1 MSPLA
6 SVAERK
12 HNHNGKAGGPLGTA
26 RGALS
31 FSGPAPFLWRPPQAA
46 NENPAPMAKRI
57 RRALRMAMLFGV
69 VGGLIWSA
77 IYFR

>member
-1 MSPLA
+1 MSRSR

-12 HNHNGKAGGPLGTA
+12 HSQSGKAGGPIGAA
-26 RGALS
+26 RDALL
-31 FSGPAPFLWRPPQAA
+31 FSTRTPFLWRRPSPA
-46 NENPAPMAKRI
+46 NDNPAPWGRRI
-57 RRALRMAMLFGV
+57 RRAVNLTLLFGV